1 MGEPRFA
8 VAGIG
13 NAIVDVLSRIDDDFL
28 DRHRIAKGAMT
39 LIDEKQASALYDAM
53 PAAVEIS
60 GGSAANTI
68 AGLASFGSPA
78 AFIGKV
84 RNDQL
89 GQVFRHDITALG
101 VAFATPPATRGAAT
115 ARCLVLVSPDG
126 ERSMCTFLGASVGL
140 SVEDIDEA
148 VIADAGI
155 TYLEGYLWDPPQA
168 KQAFKR
174 AARHARKHGRQ
185 VALTLSDAFC
195 VERHRDSFIE
205 LIRDEVDILFA
216 NEAEIKA
223 LYQTAGF
230 DEALQATRR
239 HCRLAALTRSGAG
252 SVVAAGDEVH
262 VVEAVKIDGVVDATG
277 AGDLYAAGFLHGYCR
292 GLGPYDCGRIGAIA
306 AAEVIAH
313 YGARPE
319 TALSALVAREMG
331 AAVVQT

>member
-140 SVEDIDEA
+140 TVEDIDEA

-262 VVEAVKIDGVVDATG
+262 VVEAVKIDRVVDATG
-277 AGDLYAAGFLHGYCR
+277 AGDLYAAGFLHGLAR
-292 GLGPYDCGRIGAIA
+292 GLDLVACARLASLA
-306 AAEVIAH
+306 ASEVLSH
-313 YGARPE
+313 MGARPQKPL
-319 TALSALVAREMG
+319 AQL
-331 AAVVQT
+331 AAEAGLA

>member
-53 PAAVEIS
+53 PAAMEIS

-89 GQVFRHDITALG
+89 GHVFRHDITALG
-101 VAFATPPATRGAAT
+101 VAFATPPATHGAAT

-126 ERSMCTFLGASVGL
+126 ERSMSTFLGASVGL
-140 SVEDIDEA
+140 TVEDIDEA

-223 LYQTAGF
+223 LYQTTGF
-230 DEALQATRR
+230 DEALQATRQ

-252 SVVAAGDEVH
+252 SVVVAGDEVH

-277 AGDLYAAGFLHGYCR
+277 AGDLYAAGFLHGLAR
-292 GLGPYDCGRIGAIA
+292 GSDLVACARLASLA
-306 AAEVIAH
+306 ASEVLSH
-313 YGARPE
+313 MGARPQKPL
-319 TALSALVAREMG
+319 AQL
-331 AAVVQT
+331 AAEAGLA